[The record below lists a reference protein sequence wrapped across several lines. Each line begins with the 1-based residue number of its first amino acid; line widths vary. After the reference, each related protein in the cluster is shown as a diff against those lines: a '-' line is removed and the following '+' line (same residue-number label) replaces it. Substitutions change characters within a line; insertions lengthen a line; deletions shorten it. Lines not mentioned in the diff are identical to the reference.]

1 MSLPATRLAL
11 PHVGTAGN
19 QRPHPAARPDPQV
32 CGVFRRRQCRQRS
45 VCSHDVRHLQRRD
58 LSGLSQA
65 VAAPT
70 NTGPVHDPR
79 ARQCSL
85 SSRNSPAPI
94 PASQRP
100 TPAAAVSA
108 TLQPATRSDRAR
120 LETGPALGNAQPLLR
135 NASRRTEGRQR
146 LLRSLAPTE
155 QRVAPLMLHYLRRC
169 V

>member
-11 PHVGTAGN
+11 PHVGTPGN
-19 QRPHPAARPDPQV
+19 QGSHPAACPDPQV
-32 CGVFRRRQCRQRS
+32 RGVFRRRQCGQRS
-45 VCSHDVRHLQRRD
+45 VRSHDVHDFQRRD
-58 LSGLSQA
+58 VPGLSQA
-65 VAAPT
+65 TAAPT
-70 NTGPVHDPR
+70 HPGPTHDPR

-85 SSRNSPAPI
+85 SSRNTPAPI

-100 TPAAAVSA
+100 TPAAALSPA
-108 TLQPATRSDRAR
+108 LQPATRSDRAG

-155 QRVAPLMLHYLRRC
+155 QRAAPSMLHYLRRG